1 MEVLDQI
8 TVDLTVEQV
17 LKLLHM
23 EHGSRYAS
31 EVEKLLAQALPIL
44 RPKAM
49 YDVKFV
55 EHVDD
60 NKVKI
65 GDVQFKSRILR
76 VNLENVGRVFPYI
89 ITAGTEV
96 ESIKVPDEDLMGKFI
111 LDTIKEVGLRSA
123 SNYLYQYIKDKYKID
138 KMSTMSPGSLE
149 DWPISEQVPLFSI
162 FGDVEKL
169 IGVKLTKSFL
179 MIPIKS
185 VSGIYFPT
193 EVSFYSC
200 QLCPREKCPN
210 RKAKY
215 EPSLKDKYMST

>member
-8 TVDLTVEQV
+8 KVDLTVEQI

-23 EHGSRYAS
+23 EPGSRYS
-31 EVEKLLAQALPIL
+31 DDVEELLAQALPIM

-55 EHVDD
+55 EHIDYD
-60 NKVKI
+60 KVKI
-65 GDVQFKSRILR
+65 GDVQFRSKVLR
-76 VNLENVGRVFPYI
+76 VNLENVGRVFPFI

-96 ESIKVPDEDLMGKFI
+96 EKINVPDEDLMGKFI
-111 LDTIKEVGLRSA
+111 LDTIKEAGLRSA
-123 SNYLYQYIKDKYKID
+123 SNYLHQYIKDKYKID

-149 DWPISEQVPLFSI
+149 DWPISEQLSLFSI

-215 EPSLKDKYMST
+215 DPALKDKYML